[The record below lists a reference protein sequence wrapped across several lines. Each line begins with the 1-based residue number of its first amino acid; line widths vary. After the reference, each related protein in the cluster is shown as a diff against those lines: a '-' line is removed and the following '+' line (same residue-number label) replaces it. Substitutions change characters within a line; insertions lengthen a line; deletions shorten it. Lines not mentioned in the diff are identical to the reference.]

1 MLEQQFEDFAAFA
14 GNNGFQKVRPWRE
27 KLDAEAI
34 MADASAAVAFLD
46 TQAEVD
52 TTRGIGTQGYCMGG
66 PFTVWSAA
74 AVPGRIRAAASFH
87 GGGLVR
93 DDNPMSPHRTFDDT
107 QARYLVAIA
116 QDDDAE
122 APDHKRILREAAAE
136 AGRPAK
142 VEVYAGDHGWTVP
155 DSPAYDRPE
164 AERAY
169 ADLLAL
175 YGKAL

>member
-1 MLEQQFEDFAAFA
+1 MCFTA
-14 GNNGFQKVRPWRE
+14 P
-27 KLDAEAI
+27 
-34 MADASAAVAFLD
+34 MADSSKSNALHTLAV
-46 TQAEVD
+46 
-52 TTRGIGTQGYCMGG
+52 
-66 PFTVWSAA
+66 
-74 AVPGRIRAAASFH
+74 H
-87 GGGLVR
+87 GGQPRRHAEGALAAPIVQTATY
-93 DDNPMSPHRTFDDT
+93 TFDDT

-116 QDDDAE
+116 QDDDAD
-122 APDHKRILREAAAE
+122 APDHKAILREAAAE